1 MSLRILW
8 VLPYLPWPTSSGGK
22 TRQFHLLRALAHAG
36 HRITLL
42 VQSKTEL
49 DDAARQALEPL
60 LEQLIVLPRRS
71 LRSPT
76 TLLAVMA
83 SPLPML
89 ASINGYAPKLSRC
102 FVDLL
107 SQSWDVVQ
115 IEHSYSFQPYEQAL
129 RQAAAPFILTEH
141 NVESALGGAIYDR
154 FPTWLRPLVWI
165 DQWRYR
171 RWERHVMCLAA
182 QVVAVTEADARML
195 GNMTGRDV
203 PVVVNGVDCARYAQV
218 SPTYDSERLLFI
230 GNYEYPPN
238 VDAVEWTMDEVMP
251 RVWQARPGARI
262 TIAGNALPA
271 EWRQRWPDERIEWHD
286 FVPDLRDLQAQAAVF
301 LAPLRTGGGSK
312 LKVLEAMAAGLAV
325 VTTAQG
331 VSGLAVTAGIE
342 YDGGEN
348 AEALAVAVLGQLSD
362 PAAAAQMG
370 RAGRTYVDRAHD
382 WSVAAQQLLAVYEA
396 IGSPEESACE

>member
-1 MSLRILW
+1 
-8 VLPYLPWPTSSGGK
+8 
-22 TRQFHLLRALAHAG
+22 
-36 HRITLL
+36 
-42 VQSKTEL
+42 
-49 DDAARQALEPL
+49 
-60 LEQLIVLPRRS
+60 
-71 LRSPT
+71 
-76 TLLAVMA
+76 
-83 SPLPML
+83 
-89 ASINGYAPKLSRC
+89 
-102 FVDLL
+102 
-107 SQSWDVVQ
+107 
-115 IEHSYSFQPYEQAL
+115 
-129 RQAAAPFILTEH
+129 
-141 NVESALGGAIYDR
+141 
-154 FPTWLRPLVWI
+154 
-165 DQWRYR
+165 
-171 RWERHVMCLAA
+171 MCLAA

-203 PVVVNGVDCARYAQV
+203 PVVVNGVDCARYAKV

-271 EWRQRWPDERIEWHD
+271 EWRQRWPDERIEWHA

-348 AEALAVAVLGQLSD
+348 AEALVVAVLRQLSD